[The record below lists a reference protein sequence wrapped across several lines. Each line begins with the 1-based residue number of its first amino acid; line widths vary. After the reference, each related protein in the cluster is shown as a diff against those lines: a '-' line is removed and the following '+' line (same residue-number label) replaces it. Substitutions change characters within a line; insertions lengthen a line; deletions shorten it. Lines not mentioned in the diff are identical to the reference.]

1 MSSTISFLAG
11 SYIDGDRALLAD
23 GVTAGCQSDTQLLQ
37 KAAVGFVPTAA
48 GTIKVGDG
56 RGGYATFTVVA
67 GSVYPVRVAQV
78 YDTGTSLTNA
88 QIQLLYGPV
97 SP

>member
-11 SYIDGDRALLAD
+11 SYIDGDRALLAN
-23 GVTAGCQSDTQLLQ
+23 GTAGCQSDTQLLQ
-37 KAAVGFVPTAA
+37 KAAIGFVPTAA